1 MKFDKW
7 STKFGNV
14 QKLAKEYIRP
24 VTEEAES
31 LGRKLTDE
39 VRELCDNPD
48 EALDRTTTA
57 AKRYADK
64 GKQVAQSLSEK
75 AESSIREPRE
85 SWGKF
90 VESTEQ
96 VAEEMSDGL
105 SKTASDISDGIK
117 GVFIPNDQYVFYERA
132 RVYQGTYIEK
142 LLRTK
147 PAFDTTV
154 VMGES
159 LTQFLSTGIYNS
171 DIIQAY
177 EMAYPNLSAEVS
189 LAERV
194 ASLSDEQ
201 VVGLVNGIKGKLFEL
216 QYVDLLNSELLPD
229 GAFARLS
236 ESATEPGWD
245 IQIVD
250 THGAEIEVLQAKA
263 TASVY
268 YVQQALEKY
277 PNIDVVT
284 TEETFLKLAEMGVAE
299 GLIDSGISNSEL
311 QSYVDGSMQGSD
323 GVLFDHVPVL
333 SLAVVAFTSY
343 DEMGNFDV
351 IDFTHRGCQA
361 YITYLISLGVMSA
374 SGVWFMGPL
383 ASIGVMGLLERY
395 REKYRD
401 LSKIHSSFMSNE
413 AYIRRVEQC

>member
-31 LGRKLTDE
+31 LGQKLTDE
-39 VRELCDNPD
+39 VREFCANPD

-64 GKQVAQSLSEK
+64 GKQAAQSFTEK

-96 VAEEMSDGL
+96 VAEDMSDGL

-142 LLRTK
+142 LIRTK
-147 PAFDTTV
+147 PAFDTTI

-159 LTQFLSTGIYNS
+159 LTQFLSTGIYNP

-177 EMAYPNLSAEVS
+177 EMAYPTLSAEVS
-189 LAERV
+189 LADKV
-194 ASLSDEQ
+194 TSLSDEQ
-201 VVGLVNGIKGKLFEL
+201 LVGLVNGIKGKLFEL
-216 QYVDLLNSELLPD
+216 QYVDLLNNELLPD

-250 THGAEIEVLQAKA
+250 ALGVEIEVLQAKA
-263 TASVY
+263 TSSVY
-268 YVQQALEKY
+268 YVQQALERY

-284 TEETFLKLAEMGVAE
+284 TEETFLKLAEMGVVE
-299 GLIDSGISNSEL
+299 GLIDSGVSNVEL
-311 QSYVDGSMQGSD
+311 QGFVEGSMQGRD
-323 GVLFDHVPVL
+323 GVFFDHVPVIT
-333 SLAVVAFTSY
+333 LAIVAFTSY
-343 DEMGNFDV
+343 DELGNFDV
-351 IDFTHRGCQA
+351 SDFTYRGCQA
-361 YITYLISLGVMSA
+361 YFTYLISLGVMSA
-374 SGVWFMGPL
+374 SGIWLMGPL
-383 ASIGVMGLLERY
+383 ASIGVMGLLNHY

-401 LSKIHSSFMSNE
+401 LSKIHSSFISNE
-413 AYIRRVEQC
+413 AYIKRVDQC